1 MLTPQ
6 EYQRTLQISFEQLR
20 LNTKVKNMIDS
31 AMLEITEM
39 GGDYQIG
46 TDRIKQL
53 NLSINWKT
61 YQPIETITISAGI
74 VAGIILLIAG
84 LRQWIKKRIYEK
96 SSNRCFRW

>member
-53 NLSINWKT
+53 NLSISKA
-61 YQPIETITISAGI
+61 SA
-74 VAGIILLIAG
+74 
-84 LRQWIKKRIYEK
+84 
-96 SSNRCFRW
+96 SSLFSSW